1 MEKCRLC
8 GNRRGNKPIGILL
21 YRCAKCGALYGTC
34 YLGESYQHVLPYL
47 SKQEIPPEKAR
58 YFDFTTLGSAGIDR
72 RHGWFD
78 PETRLVTQI
87 G

>member
-8 GNRRGNKPIGILL
+8 GNRRGNKAIGVLL

-34 YLGESYQHVLPYL
+34 YLGESYQHVLPFL
-47 SKQEIPPEKAR
+47 TSNDVPATEWR
-58 YFDFTTLGSAGIDR
+58 YFDFTTLGSEGIEQ

-78 PETRLVTQI
+78 PSTRHITQI